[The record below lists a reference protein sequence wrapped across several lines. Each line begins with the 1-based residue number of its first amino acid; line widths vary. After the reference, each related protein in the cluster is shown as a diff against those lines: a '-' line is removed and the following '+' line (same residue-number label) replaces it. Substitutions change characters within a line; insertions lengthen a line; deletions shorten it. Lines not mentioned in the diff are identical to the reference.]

1 MEKEKNETEPE
12 IDETVDIGPG
22 MKEGDVD
29 NANLESFKLDA
40 TVEDVMDKSEEIKEV
55 NNAEKLLPAAS
66 EEEVMD
72 ESVNSTDEVKEDPT
86 VEFHE
91 VDSDVDVQEEKKD
104 SEVQS
109 TKKMSVD
116 SCKSRSDSGEVKN
129 G

>member
-12 IDETVDIGPG
+12 IDETVDIKPG

-104 SEVQS
+104 AEVQS

-116 SCKSRSDSGEVKN
+116 SCKSRSDSGEVRN